1 MTGPAGYVPGRDP
14 DAPHASRAAPL
25 ADSICWRP
33 TEGEA
38 TGPGAQQYPIYVRQR
53 ALAALHD
60 HFRGSATQGILG
72 FLVGA
77 LLEDP
82 STRERWLE
90 LEFIVR
96 LTQPIYGDKTTLV
109 ISRVWERLQQEVG
122 RTGGHTLGWYH
133 SHPPLGTEIAP
144 GDIEAHEQYFGRSW
158 QIALV
163 LG

>member
-1 MTGPAGYVPGRDP
+1 
-14 DAPHASRAAPL
+14 
-25 ADSICWRP
+25 
-33 TEGEA
+33 
-38 TGPGAQQYPIYVRQR
+38 VRQR

-60 HFRGSATQGILG
+60 HFRGSTTQGILG

-122 RTGGHTLGWYH
+122 RTGGHMLG
-133 SHPPLGTEIAP
+133 STATPRSAP
-144 GDIEAHEQYFGRSW
+144 RSRRETSKRTSSTSGARGRSRSCW
-158 QIALV
+158 A
-163 LG
+163 